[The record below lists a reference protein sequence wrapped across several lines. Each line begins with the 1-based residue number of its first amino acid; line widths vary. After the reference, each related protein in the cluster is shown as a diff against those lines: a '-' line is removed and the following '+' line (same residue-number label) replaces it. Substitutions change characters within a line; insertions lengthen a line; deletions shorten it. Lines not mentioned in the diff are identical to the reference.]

1 MNTTCLK
8 VACKISFCV
17 SVLYEIQVS
26 KYLEFAHGFKP
37 KFLVVCIRYL
47 QYTSEIRL
55 ENNIK
60 NCAFGVLLTGL
71 DVSRGKISEG

>member
-8 VACKISFCV
+8 VTFMISFCA

-26 KYLEFAHGFKP
+26 KYLELACGFKP

-47 QYTSEIRL
+47 QYASEICL
-55 ENNIK
+55 VDNI
-60 NCAFGVLLTGL
+60 GVLLTGL
-71 DVSRGKISEG
+71 DVSRRKISEG